1 MGLAFQGSGMKNDR
15 LQREPGY
22 ERFKAPR
29 VALMARRRAR
39 GLDLYSGEKLP
50 ERLLKTLRR
59 QDERR
64 ARMQAAKAAQRD

>member
-1 MGLAFQGSGMKNDR
+1 MNEDR

-29 VALMARRRAR
+29 VSLMARRRAR

-50 ERLLKTLRR
+50 EFLMKTLRR
-59 QDERR
+59 QDQRR
-64 ARMQAAKAAQRD
+64 ARMQAAKAARRA